1 MVGDTATISLNAK
14 YFFGEAVS
22 NAQYTVYIDGKEY
35 QKITADEQG
44 NASINYEIKEAKEY
58 LVKAEATDTSNYFVE
73 ETNSFVAGTDIF
85 EIEVLSEYGTLV
97 AGEKNDV
104 YVFTSNS
111 DGTPIK
117 TYITVS
123 SDDYTKQ
130 VATDE
135 NGIGKFSID
144 IDENENYDKMK
155 KIKISAVNMNEEKVQ
170 KEISL
175 PIQTKKILISTDK
188 VKYKQGEDIKIDISS
203 PIENTRNIYLFKNDK
218 LLKMISTD
226 SSETTINLNDEYGLI
241 DIYVTQNGKNQNSYN
256 YKSNYKDYNVIS
268 YKKTIFIKPTKKLN
282 ISINTDRQE
291 YNPGDNISISFGTN
305 DENNNSVDSA
315 LLVSMLDNSVLKL
328 ANNVIYL

>member
-85 EIEVLSEYGTLV
+85 AIEVLSEYGTLV

-123 SDDYTKQ
+123 SDNYTKQ

-175 PIQTKKILISTDK
+175 PIQTKKILIRS
-188 VKYKQGEDIKIDISS
+188 
-203 PIENTRNIYLFKNDK
+203 
-218 LLKMISTD
+218 
-226 SSETTINLNDEYGLI
+226 
-241 DIYVTQNGKNQNSYN
+241 
-256 YKSNYKDYNVIS
+256 
-268 YKKTIFIKPTKKLN
+268 
-282 ISINTDRQE
+282 
-291 YNPGDNISISFGTN
+291 
-305 DENNNSVDSA
+305 
-315 LLVSMLDNSVLKL
+315 
-328 ANNVIYL
+328 